1 MVKKTIELEAKT
13 DKAVKEIEALKDEI
27 IELNKKVTEGTKD
40 INNNLKDV
48 SKEGKKSFKVL
59 STISKL
65 FKGALGLGIVVSAFN
80 MLKDVFM
87 QNQKVADTF
96 STAMEAISLVFN
108 QFVGVII
115 DTYESVSSA
124 KENFDALGQ
133 VLQGVLTIVI
143 TPLKLAFLGI
153 KMGLQQAQ
161 LAWEQSFFGGKDADK
176 IAELKLGILETKAAV
191 FETGKDAVEAGKSIV
206 TNFSEAVSE
215 VGAIANTV
223 AENTS
228 KISIKAAIE
237 SAKTNVELGKSAE
250 IARVKQQGLIETYD
264 RQAEQLRQLRDDD
277 TKNIEDRIKANDDL
291 KAVLDEQTEAMLAQV
306 QVQIDAAQAQ
316 YDKNASQEN
325 YIALLEAQQ
334 EKEAVL
340 AQIEGFRSEQI
351 SNRIALEREREE
363 EIKEKEEEEAEKA
376 EEAIEKALEEAA
388 ILEAI
393 EQQKRDSKKQT
404 VDTISNLVGQET
416 ALGKAALLAKQF
428 LVAQEFILDA
438 KSQISNAKKALSD
451 ASVTGAQ
458 AGVEVSSSVGKAANA
473 APPPWNIPF
482 IVSAIATGASIISGV
497 KGAIGATKAAAS
509 QAGASG
515 GGAPSLSA
523 PTASASAP
531 PAFNIVGASGENQ
544 LAETI
549 AGQTQRPIK
558 TFVTSQDVTTSQSL
572 ERNIVEGASI

>member
-59 STISKL
+59 SGISKL

-108 QFVGVII
+108 QFVSVII
-115 DTYESVSSA
+115 ETYESVFSA

-133 VLQGVLTIVI
+133 VLQGLLTIAI
-143 TPLKLAFLGI
+143 TPLKLSFLAI
-153 KMGLQQAQ
+153 KMGIQQAQ

-223 AENTS
+223 AEKTS

-250 IARVKQQGLIETYD
+250 IARLKQQGLIETYD
-264 RQAEQLRQLRDDD
+264 RQAEKLRQIRDDD
-277 TKNIEDRIKANDDL
+277 TKSIEERIKANDEL
-291 KAVLDEQTEAMLAQV
+291 GAVLDEQTQAMLDQV
-306 QVQIDAAQAQ
+306 DIQIAAAQAQ
-316 YDKNASQEN
+316 YDKNQSQEN

-351 SNRIALEREREE
+351 SNRIALEKEQKDLEDETEE
-363 EIKEKEEEEAEKA
+363 ERIEKEQEKLQKEAE
-376 EEAIEKALEEAA
+376 
-388 ILEAI
+388 I
-393 EQQKRDSKKQT
+393 EQQRIDNKAAAADA
-404 VDTISNLVGQET
+404 IIGIVGSET
-416 ALGKAALLAKQF
+416 AAAKAALVAKQ
-428 LVAQEFILDA
+428 LIAGQEMI
-438 KSQISNAKKALSD
+438 QNAKTALQKIAVDTAGAGASTATGFAQTLKAGFPQNVPLLI
-451 ASVTGAQ
+451 AYAAQ
-458 AGVEVSSSVGKAANA
+458 AVG
-473 APPPWNIPF
+473 I
-482 IVSAIATGASIISGV
+482 GASIKQAVSKAKSGLGPEAGGVNIPSIS
-497 KGAIGATKAAAS
+497 T
-509 QAGASG
+509 
-515 GGAPSLSA
+515 PSA
-523 PTASASAP
+523 PAVATPQA
-531 PAFNIVGASGENQ
+531 PAFNIVGASETNQ
-544 LAETI
+544 LAEAI
-549 AGQTQRPIK
+549 GGQQQQPVK
-558 TFVTSQDVTTSQSL
+558 AFVVSNDISTAQELD
-572 ERNIVEGASI
+572 RNIVQGASIG

>member
-59 STISKL
+59 SGISKL

-80 MLKDVFM
+80 MLKEVFM

-108 QFVGVII
+108 QFVSVII
-115 DTYESVSSA
+115 ETYESVFSA

-133 VLQGVLTIVI
+133 VLQGLLTIAI
-143 TPLKLAFLGI
+143 TPLKLSFLAI
-153 KMGLQQAQ
+153 KMGIQQAQ

-223 AENTS
+223 AEKTS

-250 IARVKQQGLIETYD
+250 IARLKQQGLIETYD
-264 RQAEQLRQLRDDD
+264 RQAEKLRQIRDDD
-277 TKNIEDRIKANDDL
+277 TKSIEERIKANDEL
-291 KAVLDEQTEAMLAQV
+291 GAVLDEQTQAMLDQV
-306 QVQIDAAQAQ
+306 DIQIAAAQAQ
-316 YDKNASQEN
+316 YDKNQSQEN

-351 SNRIALEREREE
+351 SNRIALEKEQKDLEDETEE
-363 EIKEKEEEEAEKA
+363 ERIEKEQEKLQKEAE
-376 EEAIEKALEEAA
+376 
-388 ILEAI
+388 I
-393 EQQKRDSKKQT
+393 EQQRIDNKAAAADA
-404 VDTISNLVGQET
+404 IIGIVGSET
-416 ALGKAALLAKQF
+416 AAAKAALVAKQ
-428 LVAQEFILDA
+428 LIAGQEMI
-438 KSQISNAKKALSD
+438 QNAKTALQKIAVDTAGAGASTATGFAQTLKAGFPQNVPLLI
-451 ASVTGAQ
+451 AYAAQ
-458 AGVEVSSSVGKAANA
+458 AVG
-473 APPPWNIPF
+473 I
-482 IVSAIATGASIISGV
+482 GASIKQAVSKAKSGLGPEAGGVNIPSIS
-497 KGAIGATKAAAS
+497 T
-509 QAGASG
+509 
-515 GGAPSLSA
+515 PSA
-523 PTASASAP
+523 PAVATPQA
-531 PAFNIVGASGENQ
+531 PAFNVVGASETNQ
-544 LAETI
+544 LAEAI
-549 AGQTQRPIK
+549 GGQQQQPVK
-558 TFVTSQDVTTSQSL
+558 AFVVSNDISTAQELD
-572 ERNIVEGASI
+572 RNIVQGASIG

>member
-59 STISKL
+59 SGISKL

-108 QFVGVII
+108 QFVSVII
-115 DTYESVSSA
+115 ETYESVFSA

-133 VLQGVLTIVI
+133 VLQGLLTIAI
-143 TPLKLAFLGI
+143 TPLKLSFLAI
-153 KMGLQQAQ
+153 KMGIQQAQ

-223 AENTS
+223 AEKTS

-250 IARVKQQGLIETYD
+250 IARLKQQGLIETYD
-264 RQAEQLRQLRDDD
+264 RQAEKLRQIRDDD
-277 TKNIEDRIKANDDL
+277 TKSIEERIKANDEL
-291 KAVLDEQTEAMLAQV
+291 GAVLDEQTQAMLDQV
-306 QVQIDAAQAQ
+306 DIQIAAAQAQ
-316 YDKNASQEN
+316 YDKNQSQEN

-351 SNRIALEREREE
+351 SNRIALEKEQKDLTDETEE
-363 EIKEKEEEEAEKA
+363 ERIEKEGERLQKEAE
-376 EEAIEKALEEAA
+376 
-388 ILEAI
+388 I
-393 EQQKRDSKKQT
+393 EQQRIDNKAAAADA
-404 VDTISNLVGQET
+404 IIGIVGSET
-416 ALGKAALLAKQF
+416 AAAKAALVAKQ
-428 LVAQEFILDA
+428 LIAGQEMI
-438 KSQISNAKKALSD
+438 QNAKTALQKIAVDTAGAGASTATGFAQTLKAGFPQNVPLLI
-451 ASVTGAQ
+451 AYAAQ
-458 AGVEVSSSVGKAANA
+458 AVG
-473 APPPWNIPF
+473 I
-482 IVSAIATGASIISGV
+482 GASIKQAVSKAKSGLGPEAGGVNIPSIS
-497 KGAIGATKAAAS
+497 T
-509 QAGASG
+509 
-515 GGAPSLSA
+515 PSA
-523 PTASASAP
+523 PAVATPQA
-531 PAFNIVGASGENQ
+531 PAFNVVGASETNQ
-544 LAETI
+544 LAEAI
-549 AGQTQRPIK
+549 GGQQQQPVK
-558 TFVTSQDVTTSQSL
+558 AFVVSNDISTAQELD
-572 ERNIVEGASI
+572 RNIVQGASIG

>member
-59 STISKL
+59 SGISKL

-108 QFVGVII
+108 QFVSVII
-115 DTYESVSSA
+115 ETYESVFSA

-133 VLQGVLTIVI
+133 VLQGLLTIAI
-143 TPLKLAFLGI
+143 TPLKLSFLAI
-153 KMGLQQAQ
+153 KMGIQQAQ

-223 AENTS
+223 AEKTS

-264 RQAEQLRQLRDDD
+264 RQAEKLRQIRDDD
-277 TKNIEDRIKANDDL
+277 TKNIEERIKANDEL
-291 KAVLDEQTEAMLAQV
+291 GAVLDEQTQTMLDQV
-306 QVQIDAAQAQ
+306 DIQIAAAQAQ
-316 YDKNASQEN
+316 YDKNQSQEN

-351 SNRIALEREREE
+351 SNRIALEKEQKDLTDETEE
-363 EIKEKEEEEAEKA
+363 ERIEKEGERLQKEAE
-376 EEAIEKALEEAA
+376 
-388 ILEAI
+388 I
-393 EQQKRDSKKQT
+393 EQQRIDNKAAAADA
-404 VDTISNLVGQET
+404 IIGIVGSET
-416 ALGKAALLAKQF
+416 AAAKAALVAKQ
-428 LVAQEFILDA
+428 LIAGQEMI
-438 KSQISNAKKALSD
+438 QNAKTALQKIAVDTAGAGASTATGFAQTLKAGFPQNVPLLI
-451 ASVTGAQ
+451 AYAAQ
-458 AGVEVSSSVGKAANA
+458 AVG
-473 APPPWNIPF
+473 I
-482 IVSAIATGASIISGV
+482 GASIKQAVSKAKSGLGPEAGGVNIPSIS
-497 KGAIGATKAAAS
+497 T
-509 QAGASG
+509 
-515 GGAPSLSA
+515 PSA
-523 PTASASAP
+523 PAVATPQA
-531 PAFNIVGASGENQ
+531 PAFNIVGASETNQ
-544 LAETI
+544 LAEAI
-549 AGQTQRPIK
+549 GGQQQQPVK
-558 TFVTSQDVTTSQSL
+558 AFVVSNDISTAQELD
-572 ERNIVEGASI
+572 RNIVQGASIG